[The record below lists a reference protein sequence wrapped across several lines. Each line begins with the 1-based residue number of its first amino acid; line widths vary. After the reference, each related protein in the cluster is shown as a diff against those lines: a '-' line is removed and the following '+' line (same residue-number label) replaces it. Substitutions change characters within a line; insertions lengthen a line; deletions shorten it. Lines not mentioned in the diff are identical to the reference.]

1 MEIILLKDV
10 KGQGKKGDVIRVKAG
25 YARNFLMPKGYAM
38 PATAKDKRMLKEQDA
53 IRQRKEQAEA
63 AEAKKEA
70 ERISSLKVEL
80 KVKAGETGK
89 LFGSVTGKD
98 IAAALEAQH
107 GIKIDRK
114 KIVLP
119 EPLKNIGKFKIEIK
133 IYPEISAL
141 LEVIIV
147 QE

>member
-38 PATAKDKRMLKEQDA
+38 PATTKDKRMLKEQDA